1 MIYSKFESRLTPIS
15 KTQDAGG
22 RITIQATA
30 DGEADVHEYLVR
42 DLKADD
48 GLAEINAVVDK
59 LPWKVFKKQERRRG
73 SLL

>member
-1 MIYSKFESRLTPIS
+1 MLYSKFGSRLTPTS
-15 KTQDAGG
+15 KTQDTGG

-30 DGEADVHEYLVR
+30 DGAADVQEYLVR

-59 LPWKVFKKQERRRG
+59 LPWKVFKKQPKRRG